1 MFFMQDNDFT
11 LFGASPESSLKYDAT
26 SRQIEIYP
34 IAGTRPRGRRADG
47 SLDRDLDSRIEL
59 EMRTDHKELS
69 EHLMLVDLARNDLAR
84 ICTPGSRYVADLT
97 KVDRYS
103 YVMHLVSR
111 VVGEL
116 RHDLDALHA
125 YRACMNMGTL
135 SGAPESTR
143 YAVNC
148 RSRRSSTRQLRRR
161 GRLFYR
167 MAISTPAL

>member
-26 SRQIEIYP
+26 SRQIEIYL

-84 ICTPGSRYVADLT
+84 ICTPAAATSPISPKLT
-97 KVDRYS
+97 VIP
-103 YVMHLVSR
+103 M
-111 VVGEL
+111 
-116 RHDLDALHA
+116 
-125 YRACMNMGTL
+125 
-135 SGAPESTR
+135 
-143 YAVNC
+143 
-148 RSRRSSTRQLRRR
+148 
-161 GRLFYR
+161 
-167 MAISTPAL
+167 